1 MYLFFGFGLACA
13 IGHHVYYTR
22 LDGKPAADQLQM
34 LRYGMALSFAAKAG
48 LSAAV
53 LVAFHQRIWMT
64 VRTRLLS
71 VAAVD
76 ALFSVTEDLA
86 AFLSW
91 EMVKNAKVAA
101 GLALFIW
108 LAPLM
113 VILTGN
119 TLLVE
124 PATTTTQDACPGVRS
139 LNFTFEETYDWRR
152 PSSVDGLLE
161 IPLSLWNTTKP
172 PDSDPPGW
180 FDYYTAPHPILE
192 QTATIGAFLQQ
203 TVVRKNAQVETCGS
217 GWNCSFEISFVAP
230 GYKCTELASGVGS
243 RVKDLIQESGPI
255 SPPFDTDVLIPVGF
269 HSYYAFATGGDYSS
283 TQMEDVGI
291 GGIPKTPPPYPRNF
305 GALRTEPVLW
315 VGYAELVDPSKPAPL
330 PTSPDWKTS
339 FVPKIFACENYEAS
353 YTVRFN
359 YTDGTLLTNTTS
371 LSFLSPVINT
381 TYRPHVDASDGTAD
395 NVTAIPA
402 GNYVLPIDT
411 AHYRRTAAYHS
422 LSLLVRTMVNGTI
435 NIDKTIAN
443 PVVNT
448 GAIQTKL
455 IDPENR
461 YFPRPQLQ
469 TRMQRFYED
478 IILSMLSR
486 TQFTP
491 VVWAARPAE
500 QSGTALQ
507 TGEEYR
513 YPCTKSRTANVYKY
527 QVRDLWIVYGIAILL
542 SFVGVVA
549 GQLAIG
555 DDPADVRDA
564 AWSSIVAAT
573 RGSAL
578 DRVNWDGRPDGP
590 AGNPMA
596 MKVGYG
602 VVETPTGS
610 DAAMSTGWDGGKPL
624 TYGFGLE
631 GQVRQR

>member
-1 MYLFFGFGLACA
+1 
-13 IGHHVYYTR
+13 
-22 LDGKPAADQLQM
+22 
-34 LRYGMALSFAAKAG
+34 MA
-48 LSAAV
+48 
-53 LVAFHQRIWMT
+53 R
-64 VRTRLLS
+64 
-71 VAAVD
+71 
-76 ALFSVTEDLA
+76 
-86 AFLSW
+86 
-91 EMVKNAKVAA
+91 
-101 GLALFIW
+101 

-124 PATTTTQDACPGVRS
+124 PATTTTQDTCPGVRS
-139 LNFTFEETYDWRR
+139 LNFSFEDTYDWRS
-152 PSSVDGLLE
+152 PSGVDGLLE
-161 IPLSLWNTTKP
+161 VPLSLWNTTKP
-172 PDSDPPGW
+172 PDSDSPGW

-243 RVKDLIQESGPI
+243 KAKALTQESGRIP
-255 SPPFDTDVLIPVGF
+255 PPFDTDVLIPVGS

-283 TQMEDVGI
+283 TQMQDVGI
-291 GGIPKTPPPYPRNF
+291 GGIPKTAPPYPKSF

-330 PTSPDWKTS
+330 PTSPDWMTS

-359 YTDGTLLTNTTS
+359 YTDGALLTNTAS

-381 TYRPHVDASDGTAD
+381 TFRAHVDANDGTAD
-395 NVTAIPA
+395 NVTAVPA
-402 GNYVLPIDT
+402 SSYVLPTDT

-422 LSLLVRTMVNGTI
+422 LSLLVRTMINGTI
-435 NIDKTIAN
+435 KIDKTIAN
-443 PVVNT
+443 PIVNT

-461 YFPRPQLQ
+461 YFPRPRLQ

-500 QSGTALQ
+500 QSGTALP
-507 TGEEYR
+507 TGDEYR

-590 AGNPMA
+590 EGKPMK

-602 VVETPTGS
+602 VVETPAGS
-610 DAAMSTGWDGGKPL
+610 EAPGSTGWDGGKPL
-624 TYGFGLE
+624 AYGFGLE